1 MKVDVVGKTKI
12 YNKDK
17 LVAESNYHGHAFA
30 SGKFE
35 ITEQQANKAR
45 MLRDVE
51 KYLSRHPEV
60 WDILADKLFGDFVN
74 YKNVPFSD
82 KELRGVREKC

>member
-1 MKVDVVGKTKI
+1 MLMVD
-12 YNKDK
+12 
-17 LVAESNYHGHAFA
+17 GHAFA

-60 WDILADKLFGDFVN
+60 WDILADKLFEDFVD
-74 YKNVPFSD
+74 YKNVPFGD
-82 KELRGVREKC
+82 KEIWHEQKNG

>member
-17 LVAESNYHGHAFA
+17 LVAESNYRGHAFA

-35 ITEQQANKAR
+35 ITEEQANKAR
-45 MLRDVE
+45 VLRDVE
-51 KYLSRHPEV
+51 KYLSQRSEA
-60 WDILADKLFGDFVN
+60 WEILADKRWGDFVN
-74 YKNVPFSD
+74 YKDVPFGD
-82 KELRGVREKC
+82 KEI

>member
-1 MKVDVVGKTKI
+1 MKVGVVGKTKI

-35 ITEQQANKAR
+35 ITEQRA
-45 MLRDVE
+45 
-51 KYLSRHPEV
+51 
-60 WDILADKLFGDFVN
+60 
-74 YKNVPFSD
+74 
-82 KELRGVREKC
+82 KEWIIS

>member
-1 MKVDVVGKTKI
+1 MIELERVDGQWYEV
-12 YNKDK
+12 
-17 LVAESNYHGHAFA
+17 A

-60 WDILADKLFGDFVN
+60 WDILADKLFGDFVD
-74 YKNVPFSD
+74 YKNVPFGN
-82 KELRGVREKC
+82 KEIWHERKNG

>member
-17 LVAESNYHGHAFA
+17 LVVESNYHGHAFS

-35 ITEQQANKAR
+35 ITEQQANKAKI
-45 MLRDVE
+45 LRDVE
-51 KYLSRHPEV
+51 KYLSRHSEA
-60 WDILADKLFGDFVN
+60 WDILADKL
-74 YKNVPFSD
+74 
-82 KELRGVREKC
+82 

>member
-12 YNKDK
+12 YNEDN
-17 LVAESNYHGHAFA
+17 LVAENNYHGHAFA

-60 WDILADKLFGDFVN
+60 LDILPDKLFGDFVN
-74 YKNVPFSD
+74 YKDVPFGD
-82 KELRGVREKC
+82 KEAK

>member
-35 ITEQQANKAR
+35 ITEQQANKER

-51 KYLSRHPEV
+51 KYLSQHSEA
-60 WDILADKLFGDFVN
+60 WEILANKLWGDFVN
-74 YKNVPFSD
+74 YKDVPFGD
-82 KELRGVREKC
+82 KEIWHEQKN

>member
-45 MLRDVE
+45 MLRNILV
-51 KYLSRHPEV
+51 
-60 WDILADKLFGDFVN
+60 DIL
-74 YKNVPFSD
+74 
-82 KELRGVREKC
+82 KCGTYWLISYGAIL